1 MVLRYEIAWGN
12 VSAAGI
18 NELLADI
25 ERRTRWEMDLEDD
38 SVEYQDV
45 ERLADEHWD
54 IASEDADNRD
64 VEIDQIDIEDIYLED
79 TRLKYHRNMDE
90 WKRGNK
96 KK

>member
-1 MVLRYEIAWGN
+1 MGRPPLPHTVESYFAPECSSESGERSDGAFAEYGATVWDSLGKRL
-12 VSAAGI
+12 SSGI

-54 IASEDADNRD
+54 IAS
-64 VEIDQIDIEDIYLED
+64 
-79 TRLKYHRNMDE
+79 
-90 WKRGNK
+90 
-96 KK
+96 